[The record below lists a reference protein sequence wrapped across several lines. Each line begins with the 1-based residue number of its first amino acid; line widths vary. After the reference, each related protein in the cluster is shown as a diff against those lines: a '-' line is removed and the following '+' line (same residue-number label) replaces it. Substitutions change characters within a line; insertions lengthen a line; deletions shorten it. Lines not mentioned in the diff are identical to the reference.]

1 MRPLTLCY
9 VNAHVDVIN
18 TAIDMSAHWLLDVVP
33 ANQGHEFFAGVRRL
47 ISDLRRFL
55 HKSIHVLISV
65 YSFRPFGVMRRT
77 QVDREAMRFADLAK
91 ALAKENMMFVY

>member
-9 VNAHVDVIN
+9 VNVLAYHYGDRYAAHCLPSVI
-18 TAIDMSAHWLLDVVP
+18 P
-33 ANQGHEFFAGVRRL
+33 ADQFHEFVAGVRRL

-91 ALAKENMMFVY
+91 ALAKVNMMFVY